1 MTNRKWFALLLLLAM
16 ASGPAMAVSVDYDRE
31 NDFSKYKTFA
41 WREGRAARSEMNE
54 KRIRDAVNAN
64 LEAAGL
70 VRTEGEAD
78 VYVLSY
84 VSVEGEERVNVEQ
97 IGYGGYWGGGYGS
110 SVSTSVSSYTEGTL
124 VIDIWDAKKEQM
136 VWRGIATATVG
147 SNAGKNEKK
156 LDNALEKMSKQYQ
169 KQQKQNAKALAKG

>member
-41 WREGRAARSEMNE
+41 WREGRTARSEMNE

-78 VYVLSY
+78 LYVLSY

-97 IGYGGYWGGGYGS
+97 IGYGGYWGGYT
-110 SVSTSVSSYTEGTL
+110 TSIVHVQEIKVGTL
-124 VIDIWDAKKEQM
+124 MVDMLDGETETL
-136 VWRGIATATVG
+136 VWRGIAQKTLKRKGYASVEAEKLINKIVG
-147 SNAGKNEKK
+147 KLYKK
-156 LDNALEKMSKQYQ
+156 YPPKR
-169 KQQKQNAKALAKG
+169 